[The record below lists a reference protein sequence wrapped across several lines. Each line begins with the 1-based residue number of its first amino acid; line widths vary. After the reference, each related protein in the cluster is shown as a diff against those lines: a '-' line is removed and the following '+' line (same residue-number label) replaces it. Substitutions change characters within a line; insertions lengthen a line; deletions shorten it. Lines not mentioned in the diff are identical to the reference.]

1 MKCIAVVL
9 SWACMAFAA
18 DKNSV
23 INGVWRAQVD
33 GPSCA
38 RNDDFGRGLLLI

>member
-33 GPSCA
+33 GLPALVMTISDEGC
-38 RNDDFGRGLLLI
+38 F